1 MAQPWPTDC
10 PLWLSEPCLL
20 LTLAGTCCKPL
31 ITHQFSEPH
40 MSTAGKRI
48 IPLAQVV
55 KRDAWDYIYPYN
67 FCSRSA
73 WKAVHRKKVLF
84 SADSHVN
91 TPPVLVTW
99 EQKKQA
105 DDWLWFMLCTKTN
118 VKPHSPTELRQFLM
132 KCLLLS
138 PSSWIWGQLRRDKLP
153 WGNSDPG
160 NHCLDSPWKNLHI
173 PSSLVWS
180 VLLST
185 TLCFCLIYL
194 PRKTKWEK

>member
-20 LTLAGTCCKPL
+20 LTLAGTCCKAFDNP
-31 ITHQFSEPH
+31 S
-40 MSTAGKRI
+40 
-48 IPLAQVV
+48 
-55 KRDAWDYIYPYN
+55 
-67 FCSRSA
+67 
-73 WKAVHRKKVLF
+73 VLW
-84 SADSHVN
+84 ASHVHSWKTDN
-91 TPPVLVTW
+91 SS
-99 EQKKQA
+99 
-105 DDWLWFMLCTKTN
+105 CTSCKEGCLGLYL
-118 VKPHSPTELRQFLM
+118 PLQFLFQI
-132 KCLLLS
+132 CLKSCAQKEGPLQCRQPREHSTSPCHLGTEKTS
-138 PSSWIWGQLRRDKLP
+138 WWLALVYALYKDQCQTTQPHRTEAIPNEVLTSLPSSWIWGQLRRDKLP

-194 PRKTKWEK
+194 LRKTKWEK